1 MRPIKL
7 SLSAFGP
14 FAGDAEIDFS
24 KFNQGIFL
32 ISGETGAGKT
42 TLFDGICFALYG
54 EASGESRR
62 TDMMRSDF
70 AKENTATKAVF
81 SFSHKGLN
89 YKIERNPA
97 YMRKSKRGKGMTKQA
112 ADAVLYQEDLLL
124 ASGSKDVTKKVEEIL
139 GVSRSQYKQI
149 AMIAQGEFLR
159 LLYAS
164 SKEREEIFRKIFG
177 TEILYHVQEK
187 LKEKYL
193 EYHHQYGKIE
203 ETIFMLEEE
212 VPIKPGEEEYE
223 DYEKSLK
230 KPYHKKEFMENLKR
244 YIDRKQKMQQEAKGT
259 EKKLREK
266 LEKEKLAKQEA
277 DSINQTFSHLESV
290 QETYKKLKE
299 QESEMENLER
309 KIRKAETI
317 FRELVPIEEQLQ
329 KINQQIEQSKNRI
342 KKLEK
347 SQKHA
352 QFELEQRA
360 EEYKILQ
367 QREPELALFQQK
379 RKMLEQQEQDY
390 QNLEKLDKKIQKIS
404 TEKGKKET
412 QLKKYQ
418 KEKTEL
424 EKTKQELEKFIIQY
438 KDIPLKL
445 REQREQKIRLE
456 QQAEKWEKISKRAAK
471 WEKEEKKYQKLLGQF
486 DNEQK
491 ERDALKKQLDE
502 LSSRYDANLAGLL
515 AQKLEEGQP
524 CPVCGSL
531 DHPMRAGL
539 AFEDVTQE
547 MLEEKE
553 KEFQEKQEEYQTVL
567 EKTKEAKIKKENLEK
582 EIAEESGLSKEKYS
596 KIKAFVTKWKKEQD
610 ENQKEIELLNQLSE
624 QLEEVQIEKETA
636 DQRLSTIQDQIM
648 NLTSEA
654 NQKETDL
661 QIEKT
666 KYDQIQSKL
675 EYDSY
680 EEAKKEK
687 SRLEDEEEKLR
698 SELKESREK
707 EEKARHDQIA
717 AQKALEEAKATLSSQ
732 KAEHTEC
739 EIRLENKKQE
749 LGMKEETGVRM
760 SHKQM
765 EDAKESLEDYRIN
778 IQVKENERKNLE
790 ENLVGKGKADLA
802 PYDERIHELKEEEK
816 SVEEERKALDQ
827 DLSLC
832 QHYYGKLQENLK
844 ESEQIE
850 KEYLLWKRLSD
861 TANGEI
867 PGKEKITFERFV
879 QSVYFDY
886 VLEAANQRMLRM
898 TDQRYLLKRKE
909 EADRKNVQTG
919 LDLEV
924 MDQWTGKARNVQSL
938 SGGESFKAALSLAL
952 GLSDVIQNQK
962 GGIRID
968 TIFIDEGFGTLD
980 SDSLSKA
987 MEIMRGLS
995 TEGNKLV
1002 GIISHVEELKDQ
1014 IDQKIEVYRDR
1025 EGSQVR
1031 TVYG

>member
-14 FAGDAEIDFS
+14 FAGEAEIDFS

-70 AKENTATKAVF
+70 AKENTVTKAVF
-81 SFSHKGLN
+81 SFRHKGLT

-97 YMRKSKRGKGMTKQA
+97 YMRKSKRGSGMTKQA
-112 ADAVLYQEDLLL
+112 ADAVLYQEEILL
-124 ASGSKDVTKKVEEIL
+124 ASGSKDVTRKVEEIL

-177 TEILYHVQEK
+177 TEILYHVQER

-193 EYHHQYGKIE
+193 EYNRQYGKME
-203 ETIFMLEEE
+203 ESIFMLEEE
-212 VPIKPGEEEYE
+212 VSIKPEEEEYE
-223 DYEKSLK
+223 DYEKYLR

-244 YIDRKQKMQQEAKGT
+244 YIDRKQKMHQEVQGT
-259 EKKLREK
+259 EKKLRERM
-266 LEKEKLAKQEA
+266 EKERLARQEA
-277 DSINQTFSHLESV
+277 DSVNQKFDHLEV
-290 QETYKKLKE
+290 VKAAYRNLKE
-299 QESEMENLER
+299 QESEMESLER
-309 KIRKAETI
+309 KIQKAETI
-317 FRELVPIEEQLQ
+317 FRELVPIEEQFQ
-329 KINQQIEQSKNRI
+329 KINQQIEQSQERI
-342 KKLEK
+342 EKLEK
-347 SQKHA
+347 SQKRA
-352 QFELEQRA
+352 KIELEQRT
-360 EEYKILQ
+360 EEYQILQ
-367 QREPELALFQQK
+367 QREPELAVFQQK
-379 RKMLEQQEQDY
+379 RKMIEQQKQDY
-390 QNLEKLDKKIQKIS
+390 QELEKLDNKIQYIS
-404 TEKGKKET
+404 TEKGAKET
-412 QLKKYQ
+412 QLEKCQ

-424 EKTKQELEKFIIQY
+424 EKTKQELETFIAQH

-445 REQREQKIRLE
+445 REQRERKIRLE
-456 QQAEKWEKISKRAAK
+456 QEAEKWKKISKRAAE
-471 WEKEEKKYQKLLGQF
+471 WEKEEKKHQKLLGQF
-486 DNEQK
+486 DKKQK
-491 ERDALKKQLDE
+491 ERNTLKNQLDE

-531 DHPMRAGL
+531 DHPVKAEL

-553 KEFQEKQEEYQTVL
+553 KELQDKQEEYQMIL
-567 EKTKEAKIKKENLEK
+567 EETKEAKIKKENLEK
-582 EIAEESGLSKEKYS
+582 EIKEESGLSKEEYP
-596 KIKAFVTKWKKEQD
+596 KINEFLTKWKKEQD
-610 ENQKEIELLNQLSE
+610 ENQKEIRSLNQLSE
-624 QLEEVQIEKETA
+624 HLDDAQTEKEA
-636 DQRLSTIQDQIM
+636 VNQRLETTQDQIM
-648 NLTSEA
+648 NLTSEV

-687 SRLEDEEEKLR
+687 TRLEEEEEKLR

-717 AQKALEEAKATLSSQ
+717 AQKAMEEAKATLSSQ
-732 KAEHTEC
+732 KAEYTEC
-739 EIRLENKKQE
+739 EIRLENKKKK
-749 LGMKEETGVRM
+749 LGIEETKARM
-760 SHKQM
+760 SHKQV
-765 EDAKESLEDYRIN
+765 EDAKKSLEDYRVN
-778 IQVKENERKNLE
+778 LQVKENERKNLE
-790 ENLVGKGKADLA
+790 ADLVGKKKADLM
-802 PYDERIHELKEEEK
+802 PYDERIDKMKEEEK
-816 SVEEERKALDQ
+816 AAEEERQALER

-832 QHYYGKLQENLK
+832 QYYYGTLQENLK
-844 ESEQIE
+844 ESAQIE
-850 KEYLLWKRLSD
+850 KEYILWKKLSD

-924 MDQWTGKARNVQSL
+924 MDQWTGKARNIQSL

-962 GGIRID
+962 GGIQID

-980 SDSLSKA
+980 SESLSKA

-1031 TVYG
+1031 TVYS

>member
-14 FAGDAEIDFS
+14 FAGEAEIDFS

-70 AKENTATKAVF
+70 AKEDTATKAVF

-97 YMRKSKRGKGMTKQA
+97 YMRKSKRGSGMTKQA
-112 ADAVLYQEDLLL
+112 ADAVLYQEEVLL
-124 ASGSKDVTKKVEEIL
+124 AFGSKDVTRKVEEIL

-177 TEILYHVQEK
+177 TEILYHVQER

-193 EYHHQYGKIE
+193 EYNRQYGKME
-203 ETIFMLEEE
+203 ESIFMLEEE
-212 VPIKPGEEEYE
+212 VSIKPEEEEYE
-223 DYEKSLK
+223 DYEKYLR

-244 YIDRKQKMQQEAKGT
+244 YINRKQKMQQEVQGT
-259 EKKLREK
+259 EKKLRERMDR
-266 LEKEKLAKQEA
+266 ERLARQEA
-277 DSINQTFSHLESV
+277 DSVNQKFVHLEV
-290 QETYKKLKE
+290 VKAAYRNLQE
-299 QESEMENLER
+299 QESEMESLER
-309 KIRKAETI
+309 KIQKAETI
-317 FRELVPIEEQLQ
+317 FRELVPIEEQFQ
-329 KINQQIEQSKNRI
+329 KINQQIEQSQKRI
-342 KKLEK
+342 EKLEK
-347 SQKHA
+347 SQKRA
-352 QFELEQRA
+352 QIELEQRT
-360 EEYKILQ
+360 EEYNILMEK
-367 QREPELALFQQK
+367 EPELTTFQQN
-379 RKMLEQQEQDY
+379 RKMIEQQEQDY
-390 QNLEKLDKKIQKIS
+390 QKLEKLNKKIQKIS

-412 QLKKYQ
+412 QLKKCQ

-424 EKTKQELEKFIIQY
+424 EKTMQELETFIAQH
-438 KDIPLKL
+438 KDIPFKL
-445 REQREQKIRLE
+445 REQRERKIRLE
-456 QQAEKWEKISKRAAK
+456 QEAEKWKKISKRAAE
-471 WEKEEKKYQKLLGQF
+471 WEKEEKKHQKLLGQF

-491 ERDALKKQLDE
+491 ERDALKKQLDK

-524 CPVCGSL
+524 CPVCGSS
-531 DHPMRAGL
+531 DHPMKAEL

-547 MLEEKE
+547 MLKEKE
-553 KEFQEKQEEYQTVL
+553 KELQDKQEEYQTIL
-567 EKTKEAKIKKENLEK
+567 EETKEAKIKKENLEK
-582 EIAEESGLSKEKYS
+582 EIKEESGLSKEEYP
-596 KIKAFVTKWKKEQD
+596 KIRGFVTKWKKEQD

-636 DQRLSTIQDQIM
+636 DQRLGTIQDQIM

-654 NQKETDL
+654 NRKETDL

-687 SRLEDEEEKLR
+687 NRLEEEEGKLR
-698 SELKESREK
+698 TELKASKEK
-707 EEKARHDQIA
+707 EERARHDLIA
-717 AQKALEEAKATLSSQ
+717 AQKAMEEAEATLSSQ
-732 KAEHTEC
+732 EAEHTEC

-749 LGMKEETGVRM
+749 LGMEEKMGARM
-760 SHKQM
+760 SHKQV
-765 EDAKESLEDYRIN
+765 EDAKKSLEDYCVN
-778 IQVKENERKNLE
+778 LQVKENERKNLE
-790 ENLVGKGKADLA
+790 EDLVGRKKADLM
-802 PYDERIHELKEEEK
+802 PYDERIDKMKEEEK
-816 SVEEERKALDQ
+816 AVEEERKALEQ

-832 QHYYGKLQENLK
+832 QHYYGKLQENLN
-844 ESEQIE
+844 ESAQIE

-886 VLEAANQRMLRM
+886 VLEAANQRLLQM
-898 TDQRYLLKRKE
+898 TDQRYLLERKE

-924 MDQWTGKARNVQSL
+924 MDQWTGKARNIQSL

-962 GGIRID
+962 GGIQID

-980 SDSLSKA
+980 SESLSKA

-995 TEGNKLV
+995 AEGNKLV